1 MFLSIEGIFA
11 TRLVLSPVSPG
22 DPKATL
28 LSQLPENLWTRF
40 TYCIKSLHYIFPTP
54 YLPFLFPLQPDLT
67 SIVHRMGNTSHSKTT
82 AFRSGF
88 AQQQIKE
95 AAPFLSKN
103 SLPFIQAERFPVFKP
118 GRTHNYHAPQYRVFL
133 GEGQPSAKLLN
144 GQQSSYKR
152 TGFMV
157 VLPTEERTP
166 EKWVEAG
173 GKVRRPPCSGTR
185 IHAVYP
191 FL

>member
-1 MFLSIEGIFA
+1 
-11 TRLVLSPVSPG
+11 
-22 DPKATL
+22 
-28 LSQLPENLWTRF
+28 
-40 TYCIKSLHYIFPTP
+40 
-54 YLPFLFPLQPDLT
+54 
-67 SIVHRMGNTSHSKTT
+67 MGNTSHSKRT

-157 VLPTEERTP
+157 VLPTEERIP
-166 EKWVEAG
+166 EKWVGAG
-173 GKVRRPPCSGTR
+173 GKVRRPPCSGYKNTR
-185 IHAVYP
+185 GISFSLKDMVRDE
-191 FL
+191 FLHIDPHKTLHKSLSGRSILTEKQARRW